1 MPSGNHLSAMGGGRL
16 PRVICASFLVV
27 YAVPLLLA
35 VYTSFRPNEDVFLW
49 TWSSLW
55 HVTAGGYQAV
65 FTSLLRPLL
74 NSVII
79 ACSGA
84 AIAIVLGAP
93 GAYGL
98 ARMESVG
105 FRRLA
110 SALLGSMVLL
120 QMVPQASA
128 VIPIYGALVA
138 THLANSLLGVILAD
152 AGMLLPFSIL
162 LLRPYFAAVPV
173 VLEEASRIDGASS
186 WSTYWR
192 VVLPLTRNGLITVG
206 VITFI
211 LLFGEFIYA
220 STLLSSSS
228 LYPLSV
234 VLLLQVGQYE
244 TTWNHVLAVACVTAL
259 PVLVAFVFAQRH
271 LREGI
276 ASGAIV

>member
-1 MPSGNHLSAMGGGRL
+1 MAASNHAGALGGGRL
-16 PRVICASFLVV
+16 PRVICGVFLVV

-35 VYTSFRPNEDVFLW
+35 AYTSLRPNEDVFLW
-49 TWSSLW
+49 SWGSLW
-55 HVTAGGYQAV
+55 HLTASGYQAV
-65 FTSLLRPLL
+65 VTSLLRPLL

-79 ACSGA
+79 ATSGA
-84 AIAIVLGAP
+84 LIVIVLGAP

-98 ARMESVG
+98 ARMESG
-105 FRRLA
+105 GLRRVA
-110 SALLGSMVLL
+110 SGLLGAMVLL

-138 THLANSLLGVILAD
+138 THLANSLVGVILAD

-162 LLRPYFAAVPV
+162 LLRPYFAAVPI
-173 VLEEASRIDGASS
+173 VLEEASRIDGAST
-186 WSTYWR
+186 WTAYWR
-192 VVLPLTRNGLITVG
+192 VVLPLTRNGLVTVG

-220 STLLSSSS
+220 STLLSSTS